1 MLSVSVNHIVTDVDM
16 NKSESIA
23 NLALALSKAQ
33 LELSNPKKTSTNPFF
48 NSKYADLSE
57 VINASKTVLAEH
69 GLSVMQFLSYTN
81 MVHVETMMLHSTGEW
96 ISETLSLPIA
106 KHDAQS
112 IGSTCTYA
120 RRYSWAAI
128 CGLAQED
135 DDANA
140 AVGHK
145 PEVQK
150 QAATNK
156 DPDYKALIN
165 SARTR
170 KELTDIW
177 NSIPANKKDSL
188 KTLVA
193 EVGNL
198 KFPKLEAVQ

>member
-1 MLSVSVNHIVTDVDM
+1 M

-33 LELSNPKKTSTNPFF
+33 LELSNPKKNSANPFF
-48 NSKYADLSE
+48 KSKYADLSE
-57 VINASKTVLAEH
+57 VINVSKTVLAEN
-69 GLSVMQFLSYTN
+69 GLSVMQFLSYTD

-96 ISETLSLPIA
+96 ISETLSLPIT

-140 AVGHK
+140 AVGNGNK
-145 PEVQK
+145 PALAPKPTIVPNTKGWQN
-150 QAATNK
+150 AK
-156 DPDYKALIN
+156 DAFIRD
-165 SARTR
+165 
-170 KELTDIW
+170 
-177 NSIPANKKDSL
+177 
-188 KTLVA
+188 
-193 EVGNL
+193 GNL
-198 KFPKLEAVQ
+198 QAVLSKAIISTEHQALLMQECKDVA

>member
-1 MLSVSVNHIVTDVDM
+1 MMHNQS
-16 NKSESIA
+16 A
-23 NLALALSKAQ
+23 AL
-33 LELSNPKKTSTNPFF
+33 
-48 NSKYADLSE
+48 
-57 VINASKTVLAEH
+57 
-69 GLSVMQFLSYTN
+69 
-81 MVHVETMMLHSTGEW
+81 
-96 ISETLSLPIA
+96 
-106 KHDAQS
+106 
-112 IGSTCTYA
+112 
-120 RRYSWAAI
+120 
-128 CGLAQED
+128 
-135 DDANA
+135 A